1 GMSTPDGVVIEP
13 EGPET
18 LGANIAVGARLWASA
33 VAFFFMAFVFAFFY
47 LRALNT
53 AHSFREP
60 HVTPPVGW
68 GVAIL
73 ACVLGSSVIFAL
85 GRMRLGD
92 GSDSQWRL
100 ASVASLVLA
109 LAVVALQ
116 IIEYYNLSFGA
127 TDGGLASVFTGFTL
141 TFGLFWVGA
150 VYWIE
155 TIWAQ
160 SLRGERAGE
169 SDIKNTSGT
178 LRPNADGCVVYL
190 YVLGIVEVLAFVL
203 LYLVK

>member
-1 GMSTPDGVVIEP
+1 MSTHADGVVIEP

-18 LGANIAVGARLWASA
+18 LAANINVGARLWASA

-60 HVTPPVGW
+60 HVTPPIGW

-73 ACVLGSSVIFAL
+73 ACVLASSVIFAL
-85 GRMRLGD
+85 GRTRLGD
-92 GSDSQWRL
+92 GTDSQWRL
-100 ASVASLVLA
+100 ASLASLVLA

-116 IIEYYNLSFGA
+116 IIEYYSLSFGA
-127 TDGGLASVFTGFTL
+127 TDGGLASVFLGFTA
-141 TFGLFWVGA
+141 TFVLFWLGA

-155 TIWAQ
+155 TTWAQ
-160 SLRGERAGE
+160 SLHGERAGE
-169 SDIKNTSGT
+169 SDIANTSGL
-178 LRPNADGCVVYL
+178 LRPSANGCVVYL
-190 YVLGIVEVLAFVL
+190 YTLCIVEIFAFVL
-203 LYLVK
+203 LYLIK

>member
-1 GMSTPDGVVIEP
+1 MSAADHVVIEP

-18 LGANIAVGARLWASA
+18 LAANLRVGARLWASA
-33 VAFFFMAFVFAFFY
+33 VAFFFTAFVFAFLY

-73 ACVLGSSVIFAL
+73 ACVLGSSLIFAL
-85 GRMRLGD
+85 GRTRLGD
-92 GSDSQWRL
+92 GSGSQWRL
-100 ASVASLVLA
+100 AAPVSLVLA
-109 LAVVALQ
+109 LAVIALQ
-116 IIEYYNLSFGA
+116 ILEYYNLSFGA
-127 TDGGLASVFTGFTL
+127 TDGGLASVFTGFTA
-141 TFGLFWVGA
+141 TFALFWLGA
-150 VYWIE
+150 VYWVE

-169 SDIKNTSGT
+169 SDIAGT
-178 LRPNADGCVVYL
+178 AGLLRPSADACLTYL
-190 YVLGIVEVLAFVL
+190 SVLCITEIFAFVL

>member
-1 GMSTPDGVVIEP
+1 MSTRGVAVETEAP
-13 EGPET
+13 EVLAG
-18 LGANIAVGARLWASA
+18 NISVGARLMASA
-33 VAFFFMAFVFAFFY
+33 ITFFFMAFVFAFFY
-47 LRALNT
+47 LRALDT

-73 ACVLGSSVIFAL
+73 ACVVVSAAIFVSA
-85 GRMRLGD
+85 RTALGD
-92 GSDSQWRL
+92 GTSAKWRAGSL
-100 ASVASLVLA
+100 IALVLA
-109 LAVVALQ
+109 LAVVGLQ

-127 TDGGLASVFTGFTL
+127 SDGGLASVFTGFT
-141 TFGLFWVGA
+141 FVFMVFWLGV

-155 TIWAQ
+155 TLWAQ

-169 SDIKNTSGT
+169 SDIADTSRL
-178 LRPNADGCVVYL
+178 LRPNADGCAVVIFVMVVAQL
-190 YVLGIVEVLAFVL
+190 FAFVL

>member
-1 GMSTPDGVVIEP
+1 MSAHDGVVIEP

-18 LGANIAVGARLWASA
+18 LGANISVGTRLWASA

-60 HVTPPVGW
+60 HVTPPIGW

-73 ACVLGSSVIFAL
+73 ACALGSSVIFTL
-85 GRMRLGD
+85 GRTRLGD
-92 GSDSQWRL
+92 GTDSQWRL
-100 ASVASLVLA
+100 ASLASLVLA

-127 TDGGLASVFTGFTL
+127 TDGGLASVFLGFTA
-141 TFGLFWVGA
+141 TFLLFWLGA

-160 SLRGERAGE
+160 SLHGERVGE
-169 SDIKNTSGT
+169 SDIANTSGL
-178 LRPNADGCVVYL
+178 LRPTADGCVVYL
-190 YVLGIVEVLAFVL
+190 YTLCIVEIFAFVL
-203 LYLVK
+203 LYLIK